1 MSELKSTNIADLT
14 TQIKDLIDA
23 RKTLITQLKSLNK
36 RRLDMR
42 DEIGDVTSTLA
53 TEQAKL
59 EPLYNEANKHKHNR
73 SKLIVDLRKIRSSIR
88 TTNDNLKLIEPVKNK
103 NPSTIRSDRK
113 FPRREKKENTKTLS
127 KKLQDTEWKLQT
139 QKLSR
144 QEEKNLIDIIKGI
157 EIKLKQWKKSTSTR
171 KELSTLFKQVKQKSS
186 ELDDL
191 SESRSSMN
199 SSIDEKKILFTE
211 QMNTREKLFNEMIGY
226 SNDIAQLEHRL
237 KNTDSKLRSLKQK
250 RNELF
255 KSIKSGNK
263 SKILKK
269 KKVILEKEKSK
280 AKEKLE
286 SGQSLSFEELRLA
299 FDDTDEYLK

>member
-1 MSELKSTNIADLT
+1 MSELKSTNIAELT

-42 DEIGDVTSTLA
+42 DEISDVTSKLA

-59 EPLYNEANKHKHNR
+59 EPLYTEANKHKRNR
-73 SKLIVDLRKIRSSIR
+73 SKLIVDLKKIRSNIR
-88 TTNDNLKLIEPVKNK
+88 TTNENLKLIEPTKNK
-103 NPSTIRSDRK
+103 NPSTLRSDRK
-113 FPRREKKENTKTLS
+113 FPRRENTKTLS

-144 QEEKNLIDIIKGI
+144 QGEKNLIDTIKVI
-157 EIKLKQWKKSTSTR
+157 EIKLKKWKKSTSTR
-171 KELSTLFKQVKQKSS
+171 KELSSLFKQVKQKSS
-186 ELDDL
+186 ELDEL

-199 SSIDEKKILFTE
+199 NSIDEKKVLFTE
-211 QMNTREKLFNEMIGY
+211 QINTREKLFNEMNGY
-226 SNDIAQLEHRL
+226 SNDISQLEHRL
-237 KNTDSKLRSLKQK
+237 KNTDSKLKSLKQK